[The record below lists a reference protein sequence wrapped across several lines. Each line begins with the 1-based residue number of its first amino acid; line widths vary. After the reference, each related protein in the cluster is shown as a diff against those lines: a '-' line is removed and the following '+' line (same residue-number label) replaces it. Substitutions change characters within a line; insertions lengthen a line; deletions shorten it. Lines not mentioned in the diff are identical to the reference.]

1 MPLAVTV
8 LNKQRRVSVEL
19 SHLETMMD
27 ALAKGV
33 FAQLRSS
40 PANWLKVSI
49 LKEFENRGTL
59 SVILVSDRKIREVN
73 REWRGKDSA
82 TDVLSFPLAVQDD
95 HSVEL
100 SPGEEELELGELIIS
115 LERTVQQAEEYGHT
129 FERDLLFSLSTGSS
143 RPWIRSL
150 DEGGGKGHVWQANA
164 NFSQRWNYPI
174 TGTGA
179 LTLLFRYRKS
189 LYKRGIFSISEETYA
204 LRNFSTES
212 G

>member
-19 SHLETMMD
+19 SQLETMMD
-27 ALAKGV
+27 ALAKGI

-40 PANWLKVSI
+40 PANWLKLSI
-49 LKEFENRGTL
+49 LKEFEKRGTL
-59 SVILVSDRKIREVN
+59 SVILVSDRKIRQVN

-115 LERTVQQAEEYGHT
+115 MERTVQQAEDYGHT
-129 FERDLLFSLSTGSS
+129 FEREFAFLFVHGVL
-143 RPWIRSL
+143 
-150 DEGGGKGHVWQANA
+150 HVLGFDHLTKVEEKDMFGRQAQILA
-164 NFSQRWNYPI
+164 SAGI
-174 TGTGA
+174 T
-179 LTLLFRYRKS
+179 R
-189 LYKRGIFSISEETYA
+189 
-204 LRNFSTES
+204 
-212 G
+212 